1 MAQRLSR
8 AARRAADPAVQQR
21 AEQHRIDA
29 ERADRL
35 AVENVQRQARQA
47 HSQQVMRTAR
57 EALSRMPHT
66 FQ

>member
-1 MAQRLSR
+1 MAKRPSR
-8 AARRAADPAVQQR
+8 ADRRAADPTVQQR

-35 AVENVQRQARQA
+35 AVESAQRRTRQA
-47 HSQQVMRTAR
+47 HSQYMMRAAR
-57 EALSRMPHT
+57 EALSTMPHT